1 MSKLEKEDRA
11 LQRRR
16 MRAGRLLLRGVPQ
29 AEVARRVA
37 VTRTTVSAWNE
48 QLNCGG
54 LQGLRR
60 RPRGRPSG
68 LDGRQKVELVRLLKD
83 GALAQGFATEL
94 WTLRRVGQL
103 IAEKFGR
110 RYSESQVWRIL
121 VGLGFSSQRPTGRA
135 LERDEA
141 AIRHWKRK
149 RWPALKKN
157 ARKQGRIIVF
167 IDESGLSERPT
178 QVRGWAPRGETPVL
192 QYHFNW
198 HQLSAMAGITFYRF
212 YFRLFPGAIKG
223 PQVIEFL
230 DALGRQIRRKV
241 LVIWDGLPAHRSR
254 VVRDYIESLKGAIQL
269 EYLPAYA
276 PELNPTEYIWGHLKH
291 HELANFCARTF
302 GELTCRTRNRLRSM
316 QRRQTLISAFWQ
328 QAELPL

>member
-1 MSKLEKEDRA
+1 
-11 LQRRR
+11 

-48 QLNCGG
+48 QLNSAG

-68 LDGRQKVELVRLLKD
+68 LDTQQKVELVRLLKD

-135 LERDEA
+135 LERDEG
-141 AIRHWKRK
+141 AIGHWKRK
-149 RWPALKKN
+149 RWPALKKTPEN
-157 ARKQGRIIVF
+157 KGG
-167 IDESGLSERPT
+167 SSSSST
-178 QVRGWAPRGETPVL
+178 NRG
-192 QYHFNW
+192 
-198 HQLSAMAGITFYRF
+198 
-212 YFRLFPGAIKG
+212 
-223 PQVIEFL
+223 
-230 DALGRQIRRKV
+230 
-241 LVIWDGLPAHRSR
+241 
-254 VVRDYIESLKGAIQL
+254 
-269 EYLPAYA
+269 
-276 PELNPTEYIWGHLKH
+276 
-291 HELANFCARTF
+291 
-302 GELTCRTRNRLRSM
+302 
-316 QRRQTLISAFWQ
+316 
-328 QAELPL
+328 